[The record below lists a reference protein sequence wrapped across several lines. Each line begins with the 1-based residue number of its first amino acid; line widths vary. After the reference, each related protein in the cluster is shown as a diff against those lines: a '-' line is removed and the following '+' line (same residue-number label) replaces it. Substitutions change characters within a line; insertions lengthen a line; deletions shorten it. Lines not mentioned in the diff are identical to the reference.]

1 MRRFEE
7 EFSTLNTALL
17 DMGGMVARSVHRGV
31 LALVD
36 RNAQFAYDVMRD
48 ETNIDQIDLRI
59 ASLAATLIARE
70 QPVAGD
76 MRLVVS
82 AIKISTDLER
92 MGDLAVN
99 VASRAL
105 SLMSQPE
112 LKQPIVLTGLAGLV
126 HSMVLSSLDA
136 FVRRDA
142 SLADQVLASDNGV
155 DQMRAAIQHQT
166 IEMMRHDPASIE
178 RALDH
183 LIAARSLERIGDHA
197 RNIAEDVI
205 YLVRGIDVRHR
216 PAAELSPGAN
226 VGHPGS

>member
-7 EFSTLNTALL
+7 EFATLNSALL

-31 LALVD
+31 LALVE
-36 RNAQFAYDVMRD
+36 RNAEFAYEVMRD
-48 ETNIDQIDLRI
+48 ETDIDQIDLRVS
-59 ASLAATLIARE
+59 SLAATLIARE

-112 LKQPIVLTGLAGLV
+112 LKTPIVLTELAGLV
-126 HSMVLSSLDA
+126 QSMVLRSLDA

-142 SLADQVLASDNGV
+142 FLADQVLASDNGV
-155 DQMRAAIQHQT
+155 DEMRAAIQRQT
-166 IEMMRHDPASIE
+166 IEMMRTDPDSIE

-216 PAAELSPGAN
+216 SAA
-226 VGHPGS
+226 

>member
-7 EFSTLNTALL
+7 EFASLNTALL
-17 DMGGMVARSVHRGV
+17 DMGEMVARSVHRGV
-31 LALVD
+31 LALVE
-36 RNAQFAYDVMRD
+36 RNAEFAYDVMRD
-48 ETNIDQIDLRI
+48 ETEIDQIDLRI

-82 AIKISTDLER
+82 AIKICTDLER

-112 LKQPIVLTGLAGLV
+112 LKHPIVLTELAGLV
-126 HSMVLSSLDA
+126 QSMVLRSLDA

-142 SLADQVLASDNGV
+142 FLADQVLASDNGV
-155 DQMRAAIQHQT
+155 DEMRADIQHQT
-166 IEMMRHDPASIE
+166 IEMMRTDPDSIE

-216 PAAELSPGAN
+216 SAA
-226 VGHPGS
+226 

>member
-1 MRRFEE
+1 MLRRFEE
-7 EFSTLNTALL
+7 EFASLNTALL
-17 DMGGMVARSVHRGV
+17 DMGEMVARSVHRGV
-31 LALVD
+31 LALVE
-36 RNAQFAYDVMRD
+36 RNAEFAYDVMRD
-48 ETNIDQIDLRI
+48 ETEIDQIDLRI

-82 AIKISTDLER
+82 AIKICTDLER

-112 LKQPIVLTGLAGLV
+112 LKHPIVLTELAGLV
-126 HSMVLSSLDA
+126 QSMVLRSLDA

-142 SLADQVLASDNGV
+142 FLADQVLASDNGV
-155 DQMRAAIQHQT
+155 DEMRADIQHQT
-166 IEMMRHDPASIE
+166 IEMMRTDPDSIE

-216 PAAELSPGAN
+216 SAA
-226 VGHPGS
+226 

>member
-1 MRRFEE
+1 LRRFEE
-7 EFSTLNTALL
+7 EFATLNTALL
-17 DMGGMVARSVHRGV
+17 DMGGKVARSVHRGV
-31 LALVD
+31 LALVE
-36 RNAQFAYDVMRD
+36 RNAESAWEVMRD
-48 ETNIDQIDLRI
+48 ETEIDQIDLRI

-82 AIKISTDLER
+82 AIKICTDLER

-99 VASRAL
+99 VASRGL
-105 SLMSQPE
+105 SLMVQPE
-112 LKQPIVLTGLAGLV
+112 LKTPIVLTDLAGLV

-142 SLADQVLASDNGV
+142 TLADEVLASDNGV
-155 DQMRAAIQHQT
+155 DEMRAAIQHQT
-166 IEMMRHDPASIE
+166 IEMMRADPDSIE

-216 PAAELSPGAN
+216 SAA
-226 VGHPGS
+226 

>member
-1 MRRFEE
+1 LRRFEE
-7 EFSTLNTALL
+7 EFATLNNALL
-17 DMGGMVARSVHRGV
+17 DMGEMVARSLHRGV
-31 LALVD
+31 LALVE
-36 RNAQFAYDVMRD
+36 RNAEFAYDVMRD
-48 ETNIDQIDLRI
+48 ETEIDQIDLRI

-82 AIKISTDLER
+82 AIKICTDLER

-99 VASRAL
+99 VASRGL
-105 SLMSQPE
+105 SLMSKPE
-112 LKQPIVLTGLAGLV
+112 LRHRIVLTELAGLV
-126 HSMVLSSLDA
+126 QSMVLRSLDA

-142 SLADQVLASDNGV
+142 FLADEVLASDNGV
-155 DQMRAAIQHQT
+155 DEMRAAIQHQT
-166 IEMMRHDPASIE
+166 IEMMRADPDSIE

-216 PAAELSPGAN
+216 SAA
-226 VGHPGS
+226 

>member
-1 MRRFEE
+1 LRRFEE
-7 EFSTLNTALL
+7 EFATLNSALL

-31 LALVD
+31 LALVE
-36 RNAQFAYDVMRD
+36 RNAEFAYEVMRD
-48 ETNIDQIDLRI
+48 ETEIDQIDLRVS
-59 ASLAATLIARE
+59 SLAATLIARE

-99 VASRAL
+99 VAARAL

-112 LKQPIVLTGLAGLV
+112 LKIPIVLTELAGLV
-126 HSMVLSSLDA
+126 QSMVLRSLDA

-142 SLADQVLASDNGV
+142 FLADQVLASDNGV
-155 DQMRAAIQHQT
+155 DEMRAAIQHQT
-166 IEMMRHDPASIE
+166 IEMMRNDPDSIE

-216 PAAELSPGAN
+216 SAA
-226 VGHPGS
+226 

>member
-1 MRRFEE
+1 LRRFEE
-7 EFSTLNTALL
+7 EFATLNSALL
-17 DMGGMVARSVHRGV
+17 DMGEMVARSVHRGV
-31 LALVD
+31 LALVE
-36 RNAQFAYDVMRD
+36 RNAEFAYDVMRD
-48 ETNIDQIDLRI
+48 ETEIDQIDLRI

-82 AIKISTDLER
+82 AIKICTDLER

-99 VASRAL
+99 VASRGL
-105 SLMSQPE
+105 SLMSKPE
-112 LKQPIVLTGLAGLV
+112 LKHPIVLTELAGLV
-126 HSMVLSSLDA
+126 QSMVLRSLDA

-142 SLADQVLASDNGV
+142 FLADEVLASDNGV
-155 DQMRAAIQHQT
+155 DAMRAAIQHQT
-166 IEMMRHDPASIE
+166 IEMMRTDPDSIE
-178 RALDH
+178 KALDH

-216 PAAELSPGAN
+216 SAA
-226 VGHPGS
+226 